1 MDNNGKMKPSFTI
14 RDFTTLSLRL
24 NLLLSVKPID
34 WGAVLSCMFDK
45 QLTADVEDYLLETLN
60 YLEDAYDEKKRKVGT
75 PAILHPIRAAAILAR
90 AHDTISTLDILTAL
104 LHDKD
109 EDILSKSYPSVKWNI
124 LEESFGKLAD
134 KIECGDKWFLNER
147 IHFLAREEETYHK
160 YLSRLI
166 RQAKVTPE
174 LIRVKLA
181 DRLDNT
187 LDLRV
192 DFHDQTEE
200 VNFYHL
206 IFGLLFDRTY
216 RGLNIHGQHPSMHK
230 IRGSKRLHELFKN
243 FTLFSLLTSGDVNL
257 DEPSQWL
264 LQSIADAS
272 IREAQNVLLHIFAY
286 HLRSLEEQRR
296 VVRSFLDFSVAGD
309 INGDNQ
315 ALDVFIKNTFEHE
328 DSGNREQSLDD
339 LYADKER
346 MVQTAIAFVV
356 LFGNYMGKLG
366 DAKVM
371 TND

>member
-1 MDNNGKMKPSFTI
+1 
-14 RDFTTLSLRL
+14 
-24 NLLLSVKPID
+24 
-34 WGAVLSCMFDK
+34 
-45 QLTADVEDYLLETLN
+45 
-60 YLEDAYDEKKRKVGT
+60 
-75 PAILHPIRAAAILAR
+75 
-90 AHDTISTLDILTAL
+90 
-104 LHDKD
+104 
-109 EDILSKSYPSVKWNI
+109 
-124 LEESFGKLAD
+124 
-134 KIECGDKWFLNER
+134 
-147 IHFLAREEETYHK
+147 
-160 YLSRLI
+160 
-166 RQAKVTPE
+166 
-174 LIRVKLA
+174 
-181 DRLDNT
+181 
-187 LDLRV
+187 
-192 DFHDQTEE
+192 
-200 VNFYHL
+200 
-206 IFGLLFDRTY
+206 
-216 RGLNIHGQHPSMHK
+216 MHK

-286 HLRSLEEQRR
+286 HLRSLEEQSR